1 MNKREIKSLPQNTNR
16 VYVNDN
22 TEQDIQKNV
31 NESQIVISITR
42 QSIIE
47 EIRYGKREEV
57 NNNICKSV
65 MKVKICL
72 LYTSDAADE

>member
-1 MNKREIKSLPQNTNR
+1 MNQKEIKSLPQNTNR

-22 TEQDIQKNV
+22 AEQDIQKNV

-42 QSIIE
+42 QRIIE

-57 NNNICKSV
+57 NNNIHKSV
-65 MKVKICL
+65 MKLKIIKNVL
-72 LYTSDAADE
+72 I

>member
-1 MNKREIKSLPQNTNR
+1 MNQRKIKSLPQNTNR

-31 NESQIVISITR
+31 NERQIVISVTR
-42 QSIIE
+42 QRIIE

-57 NNNICKSV
+57 NNNVSKASWN
-65 MKVKICL
+65 
-72 LYTSDAADE
+72 SR

>member
-1 MNKREIKSLPQNTNR
+1 MNQREIKSLPQNTNR

-22 TEQDIQKNV
+22 AEQDIKKNV

-42 QSIIE
+42 QRIIE

-65 MKVKICL
+65 MELEIIKNVL
-72 LYTSDAADE
+72 V

>member
-1 MNKREIKSLPQNTNR
+1 MNG

-31 NESQIVISITR
+31 SESQIIICVTR
-42 QSIIE
+42 QRIIE

-65 MKVKICL
+65 VELKVIKNVLI
-72 LYTSDAADE
+72 

>member
-1 MNKREIKSLPQNTNR
+1 MNG

-22 TEQDIQKNV
+22 TEQNIQKNV
-31 NESQIVISITR
+31 SESQIVISITR
-42 QSIIE
+42 QRIIE

-65 MKVKICL
+65 MKLKIIKNVL
-72 LYTSDAADE
+72 I